1 MTKAVQS
8 KIWWPYNW
16 ADGTKRSYAE
26 PAPVTTK
33 HWNPGNYVFPDHN
46 GTPEKDP
53 SIIGAINAVNAQSG
67 NQYIRGVNIPL
78 PWARI
83 EPTFG
88 NYNFAAPY
96 DWIARITQSG
106 TNNKKVGFAVVFQ
119 TYGGGVP
126 TAPQNPAKAIAPDY
140 LIPTYVAAGNG
151 GGFTVKL
158 GMTYARDRLI
168 ALMTALANEF
178 GNHPSVEWISVGET
192 SRSFVGQTSAE
203 TAAYDNA
210 WNYIATTL
218 APIYASKKSWLC
230 IENNGLSSRT
240 LTNSLQDTM
249 DLNRVASS
257 APDIVTFYTNPTP
270 PGPAMDSPSG
280 GAQYTTLYRMNF
292 GITQPQDP
300 VNPAY
305 PPNIINSSN
314 LDRRLYTL
322 TKIENQVIRPRNLKN
337 SDVKWYADNWY
348 RATHPV
354 WTLRIGD
361 GGSYYA
367 NYYVSPD
374 VQSISGTNPIQI
386 TASFGYVITGDYV
399 SFRSIGGPYAFLNT
413 GGYYLATRISDRV
426 FSIPVNGTS
435 LGAWSGYGEIGVRA
449 PYDFNGTGTLEYLC
463 QPGVGPTY
471 TSYPVAG

>member
-1 MTKAVQS
+1 
-8 KIWWPYNW
+8 
-16 ADGTKRSYAE
+16 
-26 PAPVTTK
+26 
-33 HWNPGNYVFPDHN
+33 
-46 GTPEKDP
+46 
-53 SIIGAINAVNAQSG
+53 
-67 NQYIRGVNIPL
+67 
-78 PWARI
+78 
-83 EPTFG
+83 
-88 NYNFAAPY
+88 
-96 DWIARITQSG
+96 
-106 TNNKKVGFAVVFQ
+106 
-119 TYGGGVP
+119 
-126 TAPQNPAKAIAPDY
+126 
-140 LIPTYVAAGNG
+140 
-151 GGFTVKL
+151 
-158 GMTYARDRLI
+158 
-168 ALMTALANEF
+168 
-178 GNHPSVEWISVGET
+178 
-192 SRSFVGQTSAE
+192 
-203 TAAYDNA
+203 
-210 WNYIATTL
+210 
-218 APIYASKKSWLC
+218 
-230 IENNGLSSRT
+230 
-240 LTNSLQDTM
+240 M

>member
-1 MTKAVQS
+1 MQ
-8 KIWWPYNW
+8 IYIPW
-16 ADGTKRSYAE
+16 ARVE
-26 PAPVTTK
+26 PTQ
-33 HWNPGNYVFPDHN
+33 GNYVFTFIYSWINLVTQN
-46 GTPEKDP
+46 GTNGKK
-53 SIIGAINAVNAQSG
+53 IGLSVNTGTYSG
-67 NQYIRGVNIPL
+67 NVPTVPQDSSIAIVPDYMIPYCGQG
-78 PWARI
+78 I
-83 EPTFG
+83 
-88 NYNFAAPY
+88 
-96 DWIARITQSG
+96 
-106 TNNKKVGFAVVFQ
+106 
-119 TYGGGVP
+119 YGGVM
-126 TAPQNPAKAIAPDY
+126 
-140 LIPTYVAAGNG
+140 
-151 GGFTVKL
+151 VKL
-158 GMTYARDRLI
+158 SETFARDRLI

-178 GNHPSVEWISVGET
+178 GNNANVEWIVGGET
-192 SRSFVGQTSAE
+192 SRAFVGQTSAE

-218 APIYASKKSWLC
+218 APIYASKKAWLC

-240 LTNSLQDTM
+240 LTNSLQDIM
-249 DLNRVASS
+249 DLNKIGYGV
-257 APDIVTFYTNPTP
+257 PDINTFYSNPTP

-280 GAQYTTLYRMNF
+280 GAQYTTLYKMNF
-292 GITQPQDP
+292 GNST
-300 VNPAY
+300 NPNYA
-305 PPNIINSSN
+305 PSIINSSN

-322 TKIENQVIRPRNLKN
+322 SKPENQVIRARNLTN
-337 SDVKWYADNWY
+337 SDVKYYADNWFK
-348 RATHPV
+348 ATHPV

-367 NYYVSPD
+367 SYYVSPD

>member
-53 SIIGAINAVNAQSG
+53 SIIGAIDALNAQSG
-67 NQYIRGVNIPL
+67 NQYVRGVQVTL

-83 EPTFG
+83 EPTLG
-88 NYNFAAPY
+88 NYNFAVAY
-96 DWIARITQSG
+96 DWITRITQSG
-106 TNNKKVGFAVVFQ
+106 TNGKRVSLSVNMG
-119 TYGGGVP
+119 TYSGGIP
-126 TAPQNPAKAIAPDY
+126 TTPQNASVAIIPDY
-140 LIPTYVAAGNG
+140 LIPTYVGAGVYG
-151 GGFTVKL
+151 GVMVKL
-158 GMTYARDRLI
+158 GVTYARDRLI

-178 GNHPSVEWISVGET
+178 GNNVNVECIVCGETSRAFVGET
-192 SRSFVGQTSAE
+192 SSQ

-218 APIYASKKSWLC
+218 APIYASKKAWLC
-230 IENNGLSSRT
+230 IENNGLSSKT

-249 DLNRVASS
+249 DLNKIGYGV
-257 APDIVTFYTNPTP
+257 PDINTFYANPTP

-280 GAQYTTLYRMNF
+280 GAQYTTLYKMNF

-300 VNPAY
+300 IAPAY

-322 TKIENQVIRPRNLKN
+322 TKPENQVIRSRNLKN
-337 SDVKWYADNWY
+337 SDVKWYADNWFK
-348 RATHPV
+348 ATHPV

-367 NYYVSPD
+367 NYYVSAD
-374 VQSISGTNPIQI
+374 IQSITGTNPIQI
-386 TASFGYVITGDYV
+386 TLSNNFVRTGDYV
-399 SFRSIGGPYAFLNT
+399 SFRSIGGPYSFLNT
-413 GGYYLATRISDRV
+413 GGYYLATQISSTV
-426 FSIPVNGTS
+426 ISIPVNGTS
-435 LGAWSGYGEIGVRA
+435 LGAWSGYGVCGVRA
-449 PYDFNGTGTLEYLC
+449 PEDFSGAGTLAYLC
-463 QPGVGPTY
+463 QPGVGPTNV
-471 TSYPVAG
+471 TYPVAG